1 MPEKRDYYEVLG
13 VDRNCTEE
21 DLKRAYRQLAKK
33 YHPDINK
40 EPDAEAK
47 FKEISEAYGV
57 LSNPET
63 RAQYDRYGHAG
74 PTGQGFGG
82 FDFDFSDF
90 GLGDIFDM
98 FFGGG
103 FGGSSARRRQ
113 GPVRGAD
120 LRYDLSISFEEA
132 AFGAKKTI
140 EILRREQCPECRGTG
155 AKKGTSPRTCPQCGG
170 SGRITQQR
178 NTPFG
183 RFTNVVTC
191 DRCGGEG
198 SIIEE
203 VCERCGGR
211 KTIRRNRRIDINI
224 PAGIDNGQAITLR
237 GEGEPGMRGGPSG
250 DLYVHISVAPHA
262 LFKRK
267 GYDLY
272 CDVPIT
278 FTEAALGSTIQIPT
292 LEGPTDFNIPDGTQT
307 GHTFKLKNQGIQRL
321 QSSGRG
327 DLYITVRIE
336 VPRKLNEKQRELLL
350 EFEKITDGK
359 KNHQQRWSFA
369 DSMKKLFGA

>member
-1 MPEKRDYYEVLG
+1 MR
-13 VDRNCTEE
+13 
-21 DLKRAYRQLAKK
+21 
-33 YHPDINK
+33 
-40 EPDAEAK
+40 
-47 FKEISEAYGV
+47 
-57 LSNPET
+57 
-63 RAQYDRYGHAG
+63 
-74 PTGQGFGG
+74 
-82 FDFDFSDF
+82 
-90 GLGDIFDM
+90 
-98 FFGGG
+98 
-103 FGGSSARRRQ
+103 
-113 GPVRGAD
+113 
-120 LRYDLSISFEEA
+120 
-132 AFGAKKTI
+132 
-140 EILRREQCPECRGTG
+140 
-155 AKKGTSPRTCPQCGG
+155 
-170 SGRITQQR
+170 
-178 NTPFG
+178 
-183 RFTNVVTC
+183 
-191 DRCGGEG
+191 GEG

-292 LEGPTDFNIPDGTQT
+292 LEGPMDFNIPDGTQT

>member
-1 MPEKRDYYEVLG
+1 VPEKRDYYEVLG

-292 LEGPTDFNIPDGTQT
+292 LEGPMDFNIPDGTQT